1 MWVIEIV
8 EVVLDGSVIFST
20 VKKQFGN
27 CFLYVS
33 ASCLRLPQSSHCS
46 FAASNAGE
54 EGATGKRL
62 ALRQLEK

>member
-27 CFLYVS
+27 CFL
-33 ASCLRLPQSSHCS
+33 
-46 FAASNAGE
+46 
-54 EGATGKRL
+54 
-62 ALRQLEK
+62 